1 MLAQEKALEPKMQM
15 AQQSQYFSCCSLE
28 VLVGS
33 LLLTSFL
40 VSVIKMW
47 PVCASNREGR
57 DGGDSVEACVGGD
70 IFYQCC
76 YKLYWS
82 PGEIDKT
89 IQWLMD
95 L

>member
-1 MLAQEKALEPKMQM
+1 MPK
-15 AQQSQYFSCCSLE
+15 QSQYFECYSLE
-28 VLVGS
+28 LLVGS

-40 VSVIKMW
+40 VFVMKMM
-47 PVCASNREGR
+47 CASNRGGR
-57 DGGDSVEACVGGD
+57 AEGDSVEACVGGD

-82 PGEIDKT
+82 
-89 IQWLMD
+89 QWLMN